1 MTFTTRVT
9 FGVLFSMLATAAFGQ
24 TTYFYLHPG
33 DIQTLTGCLYQNGH
47 RVQIYGVKIDW
58 SGGSTEYVGGHNH
71 PDPRPITSFNTTIY
85 EDTLQTTTDSTGCSS
100 VQTRA
105 SWYSGEYWIY
115 ANPEGPILASRQH
128 TNCSFPIWGH
138 HFSPTATSSARL
150 TPPTT
155 RILTG
160 ATQLCLMTCTTLQT
174 NSTPGESLL
183 CSSFALEITRAD
195 SWTPSVIGCLTRA
208 WPRCTR
214 TRKNLT

>member
-115 ANPEGPILASRQH
+115 ANPEGPYTGFTAAYELFISNLGTPFQSYGYIFSTSDAANHPNS
-128 TNCSFPIWGH
+128 NWGNTVVLNDMYNAANQFYAWGKFAMLVLRVGNYEGGFLDT
-138 HFSPTATSSARL
+138 FSHWLPY
-150 TPPTT
+150 
-155 RILTG
+155 
-160 ATQLCLMTCTTLQT
+160 
-174 NSTPGESLL
+174 
-183 CSSFALEITRAD
+183 
-195 SWTPSVIGCLTRA
+195 PSVAENARGRA
-208 WPRCTR
+208 RI
-214 TRKNLT
+214 